1 MARLDI
7 SYCTEKQLE
16 AIEKLIG
23 KSNFDKYDA
32 NLRQW
37 KQPPTK
43 APIIKMAEELKK
55 DKK

>member
-1 MARLDI
+1 MAKIDI
-7 SYCTEKQLE
+7 AYCPEKQLE
-16 AIEKLIG
+16 AMEKLIG

-32 NLRQW
+32 NLGQW

-55 DKK
+55 DIK